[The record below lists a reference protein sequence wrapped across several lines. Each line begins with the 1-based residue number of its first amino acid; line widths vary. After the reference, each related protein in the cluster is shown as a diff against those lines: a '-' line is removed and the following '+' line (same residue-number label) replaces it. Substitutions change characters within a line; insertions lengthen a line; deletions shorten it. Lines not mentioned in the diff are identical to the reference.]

1 MAVNVGEVFARG
13 GKGLIDLLEFC
24 VISVRMDPVFVFLAG
39 EFRTLPTARGAVA
52 LYELFCARD
61 APARL
66 SALRA
71 LPPYDL
77 RLPAAI
83 RPLAERLERER
94 RERATEALAETEE
107 VGVESIEDER
117 TPGGVTAAGGAT
129 TEELPPTLFP
139 ARYMFDEVVLQ
150 LEAGRRGQLRE
161 VGELYDPSLTPHE
174 NLPGRRMSPGQRAF
188 VDRVWVP
195 RVRPRLVAAGFR
207 RVADIA

>member
-39 EFRTLPTARGAVA
+39 EYRTHPTAPGAVA
-52 LYELFCARD
+52 LYEIFCARD
-61 APARL
+61 APARV

-77 RLPAAI
+77 RLAAAV
-83 RPLAERLERER
+83 RPLAESLERTR
-94 RERATEALAETEE
+94 DARDAEAAVAEEAE
-107 VGVESIEDER
+107 GDGGGPGVVAPTGES
-117 TPGGVTAAGGAT
+117 
-129 TEELPPTLFP
+129 PPPLFP
-139 ARYMFDEVVLQ
+139 ARYIFDEVVRQ
-150 LEAGRRGQLRE
+150 LESGRRGQLRE
-161 VGELYDPSLTPHE
+161 VGELYDPTLTPYE
-174 NLPGRRMSPGQRAF
+174 NLPGRRMTPGQQAF

>member
-39 EFRTLPTARGAVA
+39 EDRTHPPAPGAVA
-52 LYELFCARD
+52 LYEVFCARD
-61 APARL
+61 APARV

-77 RLPAAI
+77 RLAAAV
-83 RPLAERLERER
+83 RPLAESLELTRGAR
-94 RERATEALAETEE
+94 DAEAAVAEETEE
-107 VGVESIEDER
+107 GGGG
-117 TPGGVTAAGGAT
+117 PGGVA
-129 TEELPPTLFP
+129 PPGVFPPPPLFP
-139 ARYMFDEVVLQ
+139 ARYIFDEVVRQ
-150 LEAGRRGQLRE
+150 LESGRRGQLRE
-161 VGELYDPSLTPHE
+161 VGELYDPSLTPYE
-174 NLPGRRMSPGQRAF
+174 NLPGRRMTPGQQAF

-195 RVRPRLVAAGFR
+195 RVRPRLVTAGFR

>member
-39 EFRTLPTARGAVA
+39 EFRTHPTARGAVA
-52 LYELFCARD
+52 LYELFCTRD
-61 APARL
+61 APARV

-77 RLPAAI
+77 RLPAAV
-83 RPLAERLERER
+83 RPLAESLERA
-94 RERATEALAETEE
+94 RAAPETEAFARAETEG
-107 VGVESIEDER
+107 GVESGEEAS
-117 TPGGVTAAGGAT
+117 GGVAPP
-129 TEELPPTLFP
+129 EELPPALFP
-139 ARYMFDEVVLQ
+139 AKYMFDEVVRQ

-174 NLPGRRMSPGQRAF
+174 NLPGRRMTPGQRAF

>member
-39 EFRTLPTARGAVA
+39 EFRARPTAQGAVA

-77 RLPAAI
+77 VVRL
-83 RPLAERLERER
+83 LA
-94 RERATEALAETEE
+94 
-107 VGVESIEDER
+107 VGVIAQNPR
-117 TPGGVTAAGGAT
+117 QYGV
-129 TEELPPTLFP
+129 
-139 ARYMFDEVVLQ
+139 
-150 LEAGRRGQLRE
+150 EA
-161 VGELYDPSLTPHE
+161 DPV
-174 NLPGRRMSPGQRAF
+174 F
-188 VDRVWVP
+188 C
-195 RVRPRLVAAGFR
+195 
-207 RVADIA
+207 

>member
-1 MAVNVGEVFARG
+1 VAVNVGEVFARG

-39 EFRTLPTARGAVA
+39 EFRTRPSAPGAVA

-61 APARL
+61 APARV
-66 SALRA
+66 SALHA

-77 RLPAAI
+77 RLPAAV
-83 RPLAERLERER
+83 RPLAESLERTR
-94 RERATEALAETEE
+94 DAREAVASAVPEE
-107 VGVESIEDER
+107 DG
-117 TPGGVTAAGGAT
+117 GGAIAPAG
-129 TEELPPTLFP
+129 ELPPPLFP
-139 ARYMFDEVVLQ
+139 ARYIFDEVVRQ
-150 LEAGRRGQLRE
+150 LGSGRRGQLRE
-161 VGELYDPSLTPHE
+161 VGELYDPTLTPYE
-174 NLPGRRMSPGQRAF
+174 NLPGRRMTPAQQAF